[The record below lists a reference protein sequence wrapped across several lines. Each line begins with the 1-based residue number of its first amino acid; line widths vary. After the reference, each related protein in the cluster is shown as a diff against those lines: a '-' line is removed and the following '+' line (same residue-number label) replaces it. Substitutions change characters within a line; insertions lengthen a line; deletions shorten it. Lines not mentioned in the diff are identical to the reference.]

1 MAMRLRTSMMML
13 MLTGLIYL
21 AEAQS
26 SPHPLNEFFDSF
38 RKNQYEH
45 PAGIKEEY
53 KGSPYEN
60 DEFIDG
66 EIYTSQHLH
75 YEGIPLRYNIYLN
88 KMEFR
93 KPSGEVFD
101 IDPPELVD
109 TVLIGE
115 SRYIYYPFRSGSKT
129 YKSFFRK
136 LTGQQ
141 PLLLCKL
148 NVIFRPGELPG
159 GYKDAVPASF
169 DRTVN
174 EYYLAEI
181 PGEAV
186 KIDGKKDILE
196 RLSGHARELDQFMKQ
211 NKTKTGKEEDLVK
224 LMEFY
229 YSIVK

>member
-1 MAMRLRTSMMML
+1 MLLRICTTL
-13 MLTGLIYL
+13 LILTGFIYPS
-21 AEAQS
+21 EAQS
-26 SPHPLNEFFDSF
+26 SSHPLNEFFDSF
-38 RKNQYEH
+38 RNNQYEH
-45 PAGIKEEY
+45 PAGIMGEY

-66 EIYTSQHLH
+66 EIYTNQHIH
-75 YEGIPLRYNIYLN
+75 FTGVPLRYNIYQN

-93 KPSGEVFD
+93 NPSGEVFD
-101 IDPPELVD
+101 IDPPEFAD

-115 SRYIYYPFRSGSKT
+115 SRYIYYSFRSGLKT

-174 EYYLAEI
+174 EYYLAVI

-196 RLSGHARELDQFMKQ
+196 KLSGHARELDQFIKQ
-211 NKTKTGKEEDLVK
+211 NKIKTGKEEDLVK
-224 LMEFY
+224 LMEY
-229 YSIVK
+229 YYTLAK